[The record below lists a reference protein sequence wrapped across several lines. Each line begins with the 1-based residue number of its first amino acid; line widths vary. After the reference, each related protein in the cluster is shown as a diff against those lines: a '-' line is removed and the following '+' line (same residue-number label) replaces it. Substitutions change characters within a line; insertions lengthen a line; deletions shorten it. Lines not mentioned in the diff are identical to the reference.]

1 MTRMAPGPSVLRA
14 RVEGEDR
21 VQPIELFFDLVYVFA
36 VTQLSHLLLDSLTL
50 RGAAETLVLL
60 LAVWWAWVY
69 TSWFT
74 NWFDPNQLSARLL
87 LVAVMGAS
95 LVMSA
100 AIPDAFGD
108 GGWQFAGAY
117 VAIQVGRTGWASLA
131 LGGRHELTPNLRR
144 VTAWAAFSGVVWLAG
159 AAASG
164 DARLV
169 LWALAAAIDYGA
181 PAVGFVTPGL
191 GRSTTADW
199 TIAGGHLAERC
210 QLFVIIALGESVLLT
225 GATYSAL
232 PRALE
237 TTVAVA
243 VAFLGSVGLWW
254 VYFDRGASTGL
265 RAIVESADP
274 GRLAAGA
281 YTRIHVVMVAG
292 IIGVAAA
299 DEAVIAHPDAAVEV
313 ETAAVI
319 LGGPLVY
326 LLGTAL
332 YQRALGGALPVARL
346 AAAAALCALAPIALV
361 SSLLLLS
368 ALTLVVIAGVAIAD
382 LASSNR

>member
-1 MTRMAPGPSVLRA
+1 MTRLVQADVLRA
-14 RVEGEDR
+14 RGEDR

-36 VTQLSHLLLDSLTL
+36 VTQLSHLLLGSLTA
-50 RGAAETLVLL
+50 RGFVQTLVLL

-74 NWFDPNQLSARLL
+74 NWFDPNQLAVRLM
-87 LVAVMGAS
+87 LVGVTGAS

-108 GGWQFAGAY
+108 GGWRFAGAY

-131 LGGRHELTPNLRR
+131 LGGEHALTPNLRR
-144 VTAWAAFSGVVWLAG
+144 VTAWAAFSGVLWLAG
-159 AAASG
+159 AAVSG
-164 DARLV
+164 DARLLV
-169 LWALAAAIDYGA
+169 WALAAAVDYGA
-181 PAVGFVTPGL
+181 PAVGFATPGL

-210 QLFVIIALGESVLLT
+210 QLFVIIALGESVVLT

-232 PRALE
+232 PSALE
-237 TTVAVA
+237 TTLAVA

-254 VYFDRGASTGL
+254 VYFDRGAVSGL
-265 RAIVESADP
+265 RAIATSSDP
-274 GRLAAGA
+274 GRLARGA
-281 YTRIHVVMVAG
+281 YTQVHVVMVAG
-292 IIGVAAA
+292 IIGFAAA
-299 DEAVIAHPDAAVEV
+299 DEATIAHPGAAV
-313 ETAAVI
+313 TAATAAMI

-332 YQRALGGALPVARL
+332 YQRSLGGALPWSRL
-346 AAAAALCALAPIALV
+346 VAAAVLVALV
-361 SSLLLLS
+361 PLATVVSVLVLSTLALL
-368 ALTLVVIAGVAIAD
+368 VIAGVALAD
-382 LASSNR
+382 LAA

>member
-1 MTRMAPGPSVLRA
+1 MTGILRE
-14 RVEGEDR
+14 RTEGGDR
-21 VQPIELFFDLVYVFA
+21 VQPVELFFDLVYVFA
-36 VTQLSHLLLDSLTL
+36 ITQLSHLLLGHLTA
-50 RGAAETLVLL
+50 RGALQTLVLL

-74 NWFDPNQLSARLL
+74 NWFDPNQISVRLL
-87 LVAVMGAS
+87 LVAVMGLS

-100 AIPDAFGD
+100 AIPEAFGD
-108 GGWQFAGAY
+108 RGWQFAGAY
-117 VAIQVGRTGWASLA
+117 VAIQVGRTGWASVA
-131 LGGRHELTPNLRR
+131 LGGRHELTANLRR
-144 VTAWAAFSGVVWLAG
+144 VTAWAALSGVLWLIG
-159 AAASG
+159 AAVSA

-199 TIAGGHLAERC
+199 TISGGHLAERC
-210 QLFVIIALGESVLLT
+210 QLFVIIALGESVLVT
-225 GATYSAL
+225 GSTYSAL
-232 PRALE
+232 PGSWE

-254 VYFDRGASTGL
+254 VYFDRGALTGL
-265 RAIVESADP
+265 QAIVASADP
-274 GRLAAGA
+274 GRIAAGA

-292 IIGVAAA
+292 IIGAAAA
-299 DEAVIAHPDAAVEV
+299 DEAVIAHPRASVEV
-313 ETAAVI
+313 ETATVI

-332 YQRALGGALPVARL
+332 YQRALGGPPPRSRLVGVAV
-346 AAAAALCALAPIALV
+346 LCALAPLAFVTSVLVLSVLAL
-361 SSLLLLS
+361 L
-368 ALTLVVIAGVAIAD
+368 VIAGVALAD
-382 LASSNR
+382 LAS

>member
-1 MTRMAPGPSVLRA
+1 VSEGLVTAGGVLRA
-14 RVEGEDR
+14 RGADR
-21 VQPIELFFDLVYVFA
+21 VQPVELFFDLVYVFA
-36 VTQLSHLLLDSLTL
+36 ITQLSHLLLDHLTV
-50 RGAAETLVLL
+50 RGAAETLLVL

-74 NWFDPNQLSARLL
+74 NWFDPNQLAVRLM

-131 LGGRHELTPNLRR
+131 VGARHELTPNLRR
-144 VTAWAAFSGVVWLAG
+144 VTAWAALSGIPWLAG
-159 AAASG
+159 AAVDG

-169 LWALAAAIDYGA
+169 LWAVAVALDYGA
-181 PAVGFVTPGL
+181 PVVGFVTPGL

-225 GATYSAL
+225 GAAYSDL
-232 PRALE
+232 PGSVE
-237 TTVAVA
+237 TTLAVA

-254 VYFDRGASTGL
+254 VYFDRGASSGQ
-265 RAIVESADP
+265 RAIVASDDP
-274 GRLAAGA
+274 GRLAVSA
-281 YTRIHVVMVAG
+281 YLWVHVVMVAG
-292 IIGVAAA
+292 IIAAAAA
-299 DEAVIAHPDAAVEV
+299 DEATIAHPGEDVDAA
-313 ETAAVI
+313 TAAII

-326 LLGTAL
+326 LAGTAL
-332 YQRALGGALPVARL
+332 FNRALTGAMPRSRVVAVCVL
-346 AAAAALCALAPIALV
+346 ALLAPVSAVASALV
-361 SSLLLLS
+361 LS
-368 ALTLVVIAGVAIAD
+368 VLALSVIVAVAWAD
-382 LASSNR
+382 L

>member
-1 MTRMAPGPSVLRA
+1 VTAGVLRA
-14 RVEGEDR
+14 RAAGQDR
-21 VQPIELFFDLVYVFA
+21 VQPVELFFDLVYVFA
-36 VTQLSHLLLDSLTL
+36 ITQLSHLLLDHLTV
-50 RGAAETLVLL
+50 RGTAETLVLL

-74 NWFDPNQLSARLL
+74 NWFDPNQLAVRLM

-108 GGWQFAGAY
+108 GGWRFACAY

-144 VTAWAAFSGVVWLAG
+144 VTAWAAISGVPWLAG
-159 AAASG
+159 AAVEG
-164 DARLV
+164 DARLA
-169 LWALAAAIDYGA
+169 LWALAVALDYGA
-181 PAVGFVTPGL
+181 PLVGFATPGL

-225 GATYSAL
+225 GATYADL
-232 PRALE
+232 PGSLE
-237 TTVAVA
+237 TTAAAA

-254 VYFDRGASTGL
+254 VYFNRGASTGQ
-265 RAIVESADP
+265 RTIVEADDP
-274 GRLAAGA
+274 GRLALSA
-281 YTRIHVVMVAG
+281 YTWVHVVMVAG
-292 IIGVAAA
+292 IIGAAAA
-299 DEAVIAHPDAAVEV
+299 DEATIAHPGEAASVA
-313 ETAAVI
+313 TAAII

-326 LLGTAL
+326 LAGTAL
-332 YQRALGGALPVARL
+332 FQRALTGTVPRSRLVAVVVL
-346 AAAAALCALAPIALV
+346 AALAPVGAVTSTLV
-361 SSLLLLS
+361 LS
-368 ALTLVVIAGVAIAD
+368 ALALAVVVGVA
-382 LASSNR
+382 LAELG